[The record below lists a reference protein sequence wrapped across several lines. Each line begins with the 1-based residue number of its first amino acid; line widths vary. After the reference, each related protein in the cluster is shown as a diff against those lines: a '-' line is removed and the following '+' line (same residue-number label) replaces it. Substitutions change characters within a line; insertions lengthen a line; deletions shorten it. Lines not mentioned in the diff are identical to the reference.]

1 LTHNK
6 NSLGIEKIRKSRV
19 ENQGFYLEG
28 VEEKNVSSAEPE
40 GRLCEE
46 KTNPNNKRFADVP
59 NDMYLMDGFE
69 GQCVVMVPSKNVVI
83 VRLGLSQKREFD
95 TNKFVSEVLGA
106 LSE

>member
-1 LTHNK
+1 LNDGLW
-6 NSLGIEKIRKSRV
+6 NGERI
-19 ENQGFYLEG
+19 F
-28 VEEKNVSSAEPE
+28 PE
-40 GRLCEE
+40 GWVKYSTTPAPAAPVGEYGAQIWLNAGN
-46 KTNPNNKRFADVP
+46 KSNSNNKRFADVP

-69 GQCVVMVPSKNVVI
+69 GQCVVTVPSKNVVI